1 MMKIYTVISCLVLV
15 LISILTT
22 AYSNPEYESAFE
34 ADQQCHFD
42 MSTLK
47 IDKPNLGCDHDTE
60 TRQWLLFDDERVNQP
75 AEVVKRY
82 KY

>member
-1 MMKIYTVISCLVLV
+1 MV

-22 AYSNPEYESAFE
+22 AYLKSEYESAFE
-34 ADQQCHFD
+34 ADQQCHFE
-42 MSTLK
+42 MLTLK

-60 TRQWLLFDDERVNQP
+60 TRQWLLFDTGGGNQP

>member
-1 MMKIYTVISCLVLV
+1 MMKIFTVISCLFLV
-15 LISILTT
+15 LIATLTT
-22 AYSNPEYESAFE
+22 AYFKPEYESAFE

>member
-1 MMKIYTVISCLVLV
+1 MKIFTVISCLLLV
-15 LISILTT
+15 LISIFST
-22 AYSNPEYESAFE
+22 AYFKPEYESAFE

-42 MSTLK
+42 MSILK
-47 IDKPNLGCDHDTE
+47 VDKPNLGCDHDTE
-60 TRQWLLFDDERVNQP
+60 TRQCLLFDDERVNQP

>member
-1 MMKIYTVISCLVLV
+1 MKILAVVSCLSLL

-22 AYSNPEYESAFE
+22 AYFKPEYESAFE
-34 ADQQCHFD
+34 ADQQCHYE

-60 TRQWLLFDDERVNQP
+60 TRQWLLFDSEKVNQP
-75 AEVVKRY
+75 AEVIKRY

>member
-1 MMKIYTVISCLVLV
+1 MMKIFTVISCLFLV
-15 LISILTT
+15 LISILTS
-22 AYSNPEYESAFE
+22 AYFNPEYESAFE
-34 ADQQCHFD
+34 ADQQCHFE

-47 IDKPNLGCDHDTE
+47 VDKPNLGCDHDTE
-60 TRQWLLFDDERVNQP
+60 TRQWLLFNDEGGNQP

>member
-1 MMKIYTVISCLVLV
+1 MKIFTVISCLFLAM
-15 LISILTT
+15 ISLLTT
-22 AYSNPEYESAFE
+22 AYFKPEYESAFE
-34 ADQQCHFD
+34 ADQQCHYD
-42 MSTLK
+42 ISTLK

>member
-1 MMKIYTVISCLVLV
+1 MMKIFTVISCLFLAM
-15 LISILTT
+15 ISLLTT
-22 AYSNPEYESAFE
+22 AYFKPEYESAFE
-34 ADQQCHFD
+34 ADQQCHFE

-60 TRQWLLFDDERVNQP
+60 TRQWLLFNSERVNQP
-75 AEVVKRY
+75 AEVLKRY